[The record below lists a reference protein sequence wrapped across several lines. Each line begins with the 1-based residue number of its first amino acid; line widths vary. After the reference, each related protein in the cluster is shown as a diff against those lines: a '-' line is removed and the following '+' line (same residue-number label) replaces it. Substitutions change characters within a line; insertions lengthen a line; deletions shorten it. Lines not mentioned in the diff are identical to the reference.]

1 MEVEI
6 VSEEHIKPSFPT
18 PPHLRSFKLSLL
30 DQLLPVPYAPI
41 VLFYPNHDDHCASHN
56 TIPQRLELLK
66 KSLSETLTRFYP
78 LAGQIKDD
86 LYIECND
93 EGAYFV
99 EAHLNFCLS
108 EFLRQPDLLLIHKF
122 LPCELVLK
130 ESAAGTF
137 VTNIQA
143 NVFKCGGIA
152 IGLCISHK
160 IVDGAA
166 LSTFIKAWTT
176 TARGSKSNIAAVFP
190 NFDSSS
196 LFPASDDLWLRDSSM
211 AMWGSLFRKG
221 KSVTRRFVFPDSAT
235 ATLKAQATSSYVKQ
249 PSRLEVVSA
258 FIWKHAM
265 AASRQNNG
273 SQKPSLMTHLVNLRR
288 RMTPPLSEHT
298 MGNLLWIAAAARC
311 MDTDEASL
319 EGLVGE
325 LRGAISSIDGDF
337 VQKMQGEERNA
348 VMCETLRGIGKLG
361 SQDEADYFGF
371 SSWCKFGFYEAD
383 FGWGKPIWVSS
394 IGSSGTVFMNLI
406 ILVDTRLGDG
416 IEAWVTLDEPDMARL
431 ESNPELLTF
440 ASLNPSPLAADH
452 SIGC

>member
-56 TIPQRLELLK
+56 MTIPQRLELLK

-93 EGAYFV
+93 QGAYFV

-122 LPCELVLK
+122 LPCELILK

-176 TARGSKSNIAAVFP
+176 TASGSKSNIAAVFP

-196 LFPASDDLWLRDSSM
+196 LFPASDLWLRDSSM

-235 ATLKAQATSSYVKQ
+235 ATLKAQVTSSYVKQ

-265 AASRQNNG
+265 AASRQDNG

-298 MGNLLWIAAAARC
+298 MGNLLWIAAARC

-325 LRGAISSIDGDF
+325 LRGAISRIDGDF
-337 VQKMQGEERNA
+337 VQKMQGEERNS

-361 SQDEADYFGF
+361 SQDEADYVGF

-416 IEAWVTLDEPDMARL
+416 IEAWVTLDEPDMARF

-440 ASLNPSPLAADH
+440 ASLDPSPLVVDH

>member
-41 VLFYPNHDDHCASHN
+41 VLFYPNHDHCASHN
-56 TIPQRLELLK
+56 TIPQRLKLLK
-66 KSLSETLTRFYP
+66 ISLSETLTRFYP
-78 LAGQIKDD
+78 LAGKIKDD

-93 EGAYFV
+93 EGACFV
-99 EAHLNFCLS
+99 EAHVNFCLS
-108 EFLRQPDLLLIHKF
+108 EFLRQPDLLLILKF

-143 NVFKCGGIA
+143 NVFECGGIA

-160 IVDGAA
+160 IVDGGA

-196 LFPASDDLWLRDSSM
+196 LFPASDLWLRDSSM
-211 AMWGSLFRKG
+211 AMWGSLLRKG

-235 ATLKAQATSSYVKQ
+235 ATLKAQATSSYLKQ
-249 PSRLEVVSA
+249 PSSVEVVSA

-273 SQKPSLMTHLVNLRR
+273 SQKPSLMTHLVNL
-288 RMTPPLSEHT
+288 P
-298 MGNLLWIAAAARC
+298 AARC
-311 MDTDEASL
+311 IDTDEASL
-319 EGLVGE
+319 ESLVGE
-325 LRGAISSIDGDF
+325 LRG
-337 VQKMQGEERNA
+337 EERNS
-348 VMCETLRGIGKLG
+348 VMCATLRGIGKLG

-394 IGSSGTVFMNLI
+394 IGSSGTVLMNLI
-406 ILVDTRLGDG
+406 ILVETRLGDG

-440 ASLNPSPLAADH
+440 ASFDPSPLAVDHLVADP
-452 SIGC
+452 

>member
-41 VLFYPNHDDHCASHN
+41 VLFYPNHDHCASHN
-56 TIPQRLELLK
+56 TIPQRLKLLK
-66 KSLSETLTRFYP
+66 ISLSETLTRFYP
-78 LAGQIKDD
+78 LAGKIKDD

-93 EGAYFV
+93 EGACFV
-99 EAHLNFCLS
+99 EAHVNFCLS
-108 EFLRQPDLLLIHKF
+108 EFLRQPDLLLILKF

-143 NVFKCGGIA
+143 NVFECGGIA

-160 IVDGAA
+160 IVDGGA

-196 LFPASDDLWLRDSSM
+196 LFPASDLWLRDSSM
-211 AMWGSLFRKG
+211 AMWGSLLRKG

-235 ATLKAQATSSYVKQ
+235 ATLKAQATSSYLKQ
-249 PSRLEVVSA
+249 PSSVEVVSA

-298 MGNLLWIAAAARC
+298 IGNLLWIAAARC
-311 MDTDEASL
+311 IDTDEASL
-319 EGLVGE
+319 ESLVGE
-325 LRGAISSIDGDF
+325 LRG
-337 VQKMQGEERNA
+337 EERNS
-348 VMCETLRGIGKLG
+348 VMCATLRGIGKLG

-394 IGSSGTVFMNLI
+394 IGSSGTVLMNLI
-406 ILVDTRLGDG
+406 ILVETRLGDG

-440 ASLNPSPLAADH
+440 ASFDPSPLAVDHLVADP
-452 SIGC
+452 